1 MAFPSWADQGL
12 HFPEADPV
20 VAFAAPDGWESWEKN
35 GSLLVLSP
43 DGGGVI
49 LELSTM
55 EAKTGETT
63 AAIKEAKT
71 TIAEFKGL
79 KYGACGEARSHH
91 LDVPIF
97 SVEGS
102 DTKDKVT
109 FVQFV
114 RKERQRQVHDYPDS
128 GSGKSQDRQWGSPRW
143 RSPGW
148 KQGGDRLEP
157 AKTAGRSA
165 QAPVKRKFSG
175 EPRRNSKERRVLR
188 HAPIFIMVPS
198 DTSLLLHF
206 ISTQDEPAFRE
217 LVRRYFDLVLLT
229 ALRHSNEDRPLADDI
244 TQIVFADLARQARTL
259 PAGVLLGGW
268 LHRHTC
274 FVAGKAVRTEQRR
287 RIRETTAATTMQTPQ
302 ENSAPPPVSEMAAAL
317 DESLL
322 ALTEPDRQALVLR
335 YLERR
340 DLRSIG
346 TSLGIS
352 EDTAQKRVS
361 RALEKL
367 RVLLEGRGLRAAGIS
382 SALAG
387 LLAAPA
393 VEAASA
399 SLIAEI
405 SRRSLTLAACSG
417 GLRAGAGISAGAAGS
432 WPGTWPGLSTV
443 ALSVALLVGVP
454 AYWTGRQQGAS
465 FASAA
470 LPSEKPTLPGESSG
484 RPRSTAP
491 AASDAPNRTFLQA
504 TPELAD
510 RLIALTRFENGL
522 EETMEE
528 AKQLVRALN
537 PSELPALN
545 RQIGERPR
553 DWRLRGP
560 AAFVVLSE
568 WARTDPVAAM
578 AASQGEIP
586 QARVLQHWMNKD
598 RPAALAWLEQQV
610 TGEGFSKRTTQLVRS
625 AAGQLVAGGELPAAL
640 TLAGRLSQPANAADI
655 FSDITR
661 LADSPNQRDEVRQSI
676 AKVTDP
682 ATREQAL
689 RGFVGSWAN
698 ADREGA
704 RAWIEAQ
711 APEGRDGLVG
721 EYARTWMWVDAA
733 ASADWWVAHSTD
745 LQAAIRG
752 AMENWR
758 PEQINDA
765 GAWLQRQ
772 GLGPQADAGL
782 VAFSHSALLQDPP
795 AALSWAG
802 QIAEPGLRGRTAGE
816 LFQTWIEHDRPAAET
831 FLRSARLPADTIAQ
845 LTSKLSTQ

>member
-1 MAFPSWADQGL
+1 
-12 HFPEADPV
+12 
-20 VAFAAPDGWESWEKN
+20 
-35 GSLLVLSP
+35 
-43 DGGGVI
+43 
-49 LELSTM
+49 
-55 EAKTGETT
+55 
-63 AAIKEAKT
+63 
-71 TIAEFKGL
+71 
-79 KYGACGEARSHH
+79 
-91 LDVPIF
+91 
-97 SVEGS
+97 
-102 DTKDKVT
+102 
-109 FVQFV
+109 
-114 RKERQRQVHDYPDS
+114 
-128 GSGKSQDRQWGSPRW
+128 
-143 RSPGW
+143 
-148 KQGGDRLEP
+148 
-157 AKTAGRSA
+157 
-165 QAPVKRKFSG
+165 
-175 EPRRNSKERRVLR
+175 
-188 HAPIFIMVPS
+188 MVPS
-198 DTSLLLHF
+198 DTSLLHHF
-206 ISTQDEPAFRE
+206 ISTQDEPSFRE
-217 LVRRYFDLVLLT
+217 LVRRYFELVFMT
-229 ALRHSNEDRPLADDI
+229 ALRHSNEDRPLAEDI

-259 PAGVLLGGW
+259 PEGVLLGGW

-287 RIRETTAATTMQTPQ
+287 RNRETTAATTMQTSP
-302 ENSAPPPVSEMAAAL
+302 ENSAPTPISEMAAAL

-361 RALEKL
+361 RALDKL
-367 RVLLEGRGLRAAGIS
+367 RVLLEGRGIRAAGIS
-382 SALAG
+382 SALAVF
-387 LLAAPA
+387 LAAPA
-393 VEAASA
+393 SEAASA
-399 SLIAEI
+399 SLITEI

-417 GLRAGAGISAGAAGS
+417 GVGAGAGISAGAAGH
-432 WPGTWPGLSTV
+432 WLGTWPGLSTV
-443 ALSVALLVGVP
+443 ALTVALLIGVP
-454 AYWTGRQQGAS
+454 AYWLGPQKGTA
-465 FASAA
+465 FASA
-470 LPSEKPTLPGESSG
+470 TLPLPKSSLQRESAGWSKVSVPG
-484 RPRSTAP
+484 TP
-491 AASDAPNRTFLQA
+491 DAPNRMLLQA

-510 RLIALTRFENGL
+510 RLIALTRFENGQ

-528 AKQLVRALN
+528 AKRLVRALD

-553 DWRLRGP
+553 DWRLRG
-560 AAFVVLSE
+560 AAAALVLSE

-578 AASQGEIP
+578 AASQGEVP
-586 QARVLQHWMNKD
+586 QGRVLQHWMNKD

-610 TGEGFSKRTTQLVRS
+610 TGEGFSKRTTQLVRT
-625 AAGQLVAGGELPAAL
+625 ATGQLVASGELPAAL

-661 LADSPNQRDEVRQSI
+661 LADSPNQREQVRASI
-676 AKVTDP
+676 ATVTDP

-704 RAWIEAQ
+704 RTWIEAQ
-711 APEGRDGLVG
+711 APEGRDGLVS

-733 ASADWWVAHSTD
+733 ATANWWVAHSTD
-745 LQAAIRG
+745 PQAAIRG

-772 GLGPQADAGL
+772 GLGPEADAGL
-782 VAFSHSALLQDPP
+782 AAFAHSALLQDPP
-795 AALSWAG
+795 SAITWAG

-831 FLRSARLPADTIAQ
+831 FLRSARLPADTITQ
-845 LTSKLSTQ
+845 LTTKLSAR